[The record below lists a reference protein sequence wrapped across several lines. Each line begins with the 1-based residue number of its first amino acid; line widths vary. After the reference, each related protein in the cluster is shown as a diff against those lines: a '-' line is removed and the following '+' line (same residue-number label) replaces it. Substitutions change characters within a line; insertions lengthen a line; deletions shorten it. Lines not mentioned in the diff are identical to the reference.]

1 LIFCRFFGVPSLRHA
16 SVLASLT
23 PASEETA
30 SGDGLPHT
38 AGPGWVA
45 HSADFS
51 KAAVAKEGAINP
63 GTEKIWSQN
72 QGDFHMSTAQA
83 PVLDMNK
90 LNTFIGQFVTDLGA
104 SVHAGMVVIGEK
116 LGLYKAL
123 AAGPMTTEELAA
135 KTGTDERYLREWL
148 ASQAAGGYISYDGT
162 ANKFSLTEEQA
173 FTLAHEDSPAYLPGA
188 FELALGSLAAV
199 PRIAE
204 SFRTGAGMGWHEH
217 ADGVFHGCEKFFRP
231 GYAANLVS
239 SWIPSLTDVKQ
250 KLEAGA
256 RVADVGCGK
265 GASTLLMAKAFPKS
279 RFFGFDYHHQSIEAA
294 RESAKRQGVGD
305 RVNFEVSKAKDFPG
319 RDYDFVAVFDC
330 LHDMGDPIG
339 AAAHVR
345 QSLGKDGTWMIVEPF
360 ANDELKDNL
369 NPVGRV
375 YYSFSTLL
383 CTPCSRSQEVG
394 LCLGAQAGEKRIR
407 DVVTTAGF
415 SRFRRANET
424 PFNIVYEARP

>member
-1 LIFCRFFGVPSLRHA
+1 
-16 SVLASLT
+16 
-23 PASEETA
+23 
-30 SGDGLPHT
+30 
-38 AGPGWVA
+38 
-45 HSADFS
+45 
-51 KAAVAKEGAINP
+51 
-63 GTEKIWSQN
+63 
-72 QGDFHMSTAQA
+72 MSTAQVPA
-83 PVLDMNK
+83 IDMNK
-90 LNTFIGQFVTDLGA
+90 LNSFIGQFVTDLGA
-104 SVHAGMVVIGEK
+104 AVHTGMVVIGEK

-123 AAGPMTTEELAA
+123 ARGAMTSAQLAA
-135 KTGTDERYLREWL
+135 KTQTDERYLREWL
-148 ASQAAGGYISYDGT
+148 ASQAAGGYVTYDEQSSQ
-162 ANKFSLTEEQA
+162 FSLSAEQA
-173 FTLAHEDSPAYLPGA
+173 FALASEDSPAYLPGA

-239 SWIPSLTDVKQ
+239 TWIPALQDTKA

-265 GASTLLMAKAFPKS
+265 GTSTLLMAKAFPNS
-279 RFFGFDYHHQSIEAA
+279 QFFGFDYHDKSIEAA
-294 RESAKRQGVGD
+294 REFARRDGVAD
-305 RVNFEVSKAKDFPG
+305 RVRFEIAKAKEFPG
-319 RDYDFVAVFDC
+319 GNYDLVAVFDC

-345 QSLGKDGTWMIVEPF
+345 QSLAEDGTWMIVEPF
-360 ANDELKDNL
+360 ANDQLKDNL

-407 DVVTTAGF
+407 DVVTKAGF
-415 SRFRRANET
+415 NRFRRATET

>member
-1 LIFCRFFGVPSLRHA
+1 
-16 SVLASLT
+16 
-23 PASEETA
+23 
-30 SGDGLPHT
+30 
-38 AGPGWVA
+38 
-45 HSADFS
+45 
-51 KAAVAKEGAINP
+51 
-63 GTEKIWSQN
+63 
-72 QGDFHMSTAQA
+72 MSTAQA
-83 PVLDMNK
+83 PALNMDK
-90 LNTFIGQFVTDLGA
+90 LNAFIGQFVTDLGA

-123 AAGPMTTEELAA
+123 ATGPLSPAELAA

-148 ASQAAGGYISYDGT
+148 ASQAAGGYITYDDKT
-162 ANKFSLTEEQA
+162 NKFGLTQEQA

-217 ADGVFHGCEKFFRP
+217 EDGVFHGCEKFFRP

-239 SWIPSLTDVKQ
+239 SWIPSLHDVKD

-256 RVADVGCGK
+256 RIADVGCGK
-265 GASTLLMAKAFPKS
+265 GASTILMAKAFPKS
-279 RFFGFDYHHQSIEAA
+279 RFFGFDYHDKSIEAA
-294 RESAKRQGVGD
+294 RESAKREGVAD
-305 RVNFEVSKAKDFPG
+305 RVTFEVSKANSYPG
-319 RDYDFVAVFDC
+319 KDYDFVAVFDC
-330 LHDMGDPIG
+330 LHDMGDPVG

-345 QSLGKDGTWMIVEPF
+345 QSLAKDGTWMIVEPF
-360 ANDELKDNL
+360 ANDQLKDNL

-383 CTPCSRSQEVG
+383 CTPCSRSQEVAA
-394 LCLGAQAGEKRIR
+394 CLGAQAGEKRIR
-407 DVVTTAGF
+407 EVVTSAGF
-415 SRFRRANET
+415 NRFRRATET